1 MEAVTLNV
9 RGMTCGGC
17 ASSVTRVLSSIDGVQ
32 GVVVQLAE
40 GKASM
45 QIDPAKV
52 STSQLKQ
59 AINDAGFEA
68 P

>member
-1 MEAVTLNV
+1 MEAVTLDV

-17 ASSVTRVLSSIDGVQ
+17 ASSVTRVLSAIDGVQ
-32 GVVVQLAE
+32 NVAVHLTE
-40 GKASM
+40 GKAQM

-52 STSQLKQ
+52 TTAQLKQ